1 MKYNAYT
8 MPPRLFKYY
17 RFDDYLNKK
26 RLSGEM
32 YLATPF
38 DFNDPCDCQRDV
50 DNNSNK
56 MKLEKGDGWLE
67 KKLTE
72 LGYSETESPVLV
84 DKLLSDDKKT
94 VYDIYKRQLERVGIL
109 CFTPNHADT
118 LMWGYYANNDGFC
131 IEYDTKKLMREIV
144 IGFINELSYEDTRR
158 LFEERR
164 YCDAPIS
171 RTILSSQQISKLSIW
186 GKQEMDRL
194 TNAYLI
200 EHNDPNE
207 KINFMQN
214 VFLKRVSASQ
224 ITYNVSTDG
233 SPSTLFFD
241 KNDKKSFGKYF
252 IKTKTWKH
260 EDEFRVVVSLGG
272 KKLLRMDKSIIK
284 NIYVGCNM
292 SNEKVVGIACLMN
305 ELSLKGVNLYKMCRL
320 KNCGLQAKSVKIEQP
335 FWDNLTSLN
344 EQLTSKNRLYW

>member
-1 MKYNAYT
+1 
-8 MPPRLFKYY
+8 
-17 RFDDYLNKK
+17 
-26 RLSGEM
+26 
-32 YLATPF
+32 
-38 DFNDPCDCQRDV
+38 
-50 DNNSNK
+50 
-56 MKLEKGDGWLE
+56 
-67 KKLTE
+67 
-72 LGYSETESPVLV
+72 
-84 DKLLSDDKKT
+84 
-94 VYDIYKRQLERVGIL
+94 
-109 CFTPNHADT
+109 
-118 LMWGYYANNDGFC
+118 
-131 IEYDTKKLMREIV
+131 
-144 IGFINELSYEDTRR
+144 
-158 LFEERR
+158 
-164 YCDAPIS
+164 
-171 RTILSSQQISKLSIW
+171 
-186 GKQEMDRL
+186 
-194 TNAYLI
+194 
-200 EHNDPNE
+200 
-207 KINFMQN
+207 MQN

>member
-1 MKYNAYT
+1 MKFDAYT

-50 DNNSNK
+50 YNNSEI
-56 MKLEKGDGWLE
+56 MKSKKNDGWLE

-72 LGYSETESPVLV
+72 LGYSETESPMLV
-84 DKLLSDDKKT
+84 EKLLNDDKKT
-94 VYDIYKRQLERVGIL
+94 VYDVYKRQLERVGIF

-118 LMWGYYANNDGFC
+118 LMWGYYANNDGLC

-164 YCDAPIS
+164 YNETPTS
-171 RTILSSQQISKLSIW
+171 RTTLSSQQISRLSLW
-186 GKQEMDRL
+186 GKQESERL
-194 TNAYLI
+194 TNAYI
-200 EHNDPNE
+200 VEHNDPDE

-214 VFLKRVSASQ
+214 VFIKRVSASQ

-241 KNDKKSFGKYF
+241 KNDKNSFGKYF

-260 EDEFRVVVSLGG
+260 EEEFRVVVSLGG
-272 KKLLRMDKSIIK
+272 KKLLKMDKSIIK

-320 KNCGLQAKSVKIEQP
+320 KNCGLQAKRVKIEQS

-344 EQLTSKNRLYW
+344 EQLTTKNTLYW